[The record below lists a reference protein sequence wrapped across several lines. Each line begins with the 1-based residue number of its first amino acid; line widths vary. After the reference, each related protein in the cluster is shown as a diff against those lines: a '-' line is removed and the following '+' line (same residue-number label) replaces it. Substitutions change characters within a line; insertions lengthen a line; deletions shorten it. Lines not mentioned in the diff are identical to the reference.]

1 MIITTV
7 SDAIKEILLNTTLSL
22 TPQEIK
28 DVIKARYPQFHNTES
43 HQRNVSKGHYNSLDH
58 ALLAQIYGV
67 VRTKEDFFCD
77 TSFKPMKISLTRAEL
92 AEELPTIEDFEST
105 SGKVYIIKTG
115 THTKDGKEII
125 KIGHTT
131 QEIQQRISQLYTTGV
146 PFEFTIHAIHQ
157 IQNHIELEQAL
168 HKLLSKFRLNKSR
181 EFFTEDAL
189 PYVDKIIEIHRAIQN
204 TTNLI

>member
-1 MIITTV
+1 
-7 SDAIKEILLNTTLSL
+7 
-22 TPQEIK
+22 
-28 DVIKARYPQFHNTES
+28 
-43 HQRNVSKGHYNSLDH
+43 
-58 ALLAQIYGV
+58 
-67 VRTKEDFFCD
+67 
-77 TSFKPMKISLTRAEL
+77 MKIFLTRAEL

-115 THTKDGKEII
+115 THTKDRKEII

-204 TTNLI
+204 ITN